1 MQKDKLKS
9 TLHFHFIVFI
19 FGFTAILGKLISID
33 ALSLV
38 WYRMSMASI
47 VLGIVLWIK
56 KASFRMT
63 NKQLAVMGLCGL
75 LIALHWICFFH
86 AIKISNVSIT
96 LAILASGAFVTALVE
111 PFFYKRKFIIYEI
124 VLGFMVVIG
133 LAIILDAEYTYV
145 NGMIYAGLAMIF
157 SVAFTLING
166 VVVHRSDARV
176 MSFYQLGTGAIFT
189 SLFLSVS
196 HGFDVDFFSI
206 KASDI
211 LWLVLLATICTAY
224 AFVVSISVMRHL
236 SPFSIMLG
244 INMEP
249 VYGILLAVLIFGD
262 SERMDVSFYLGTILI
277 LISLMINGILK
288 LKNPS
293 KDKN

>member
-111 PFFYKRKFIIYEI
+111 PFFYKRKFILYEI
-124 VLGFMVVIG
+124 ILGFIVVMG
-133 LAIILDAEYTYV
+133 LAIILDAEYAYV

-196 HGFDVDFFSI
+196 HVFDVDFFSI

-277 LISLMINGILK
+277 LISVMINGILK

>member
-38 WYRMSMASI
+38 WYRMSMAAI
-47 VLGIVLWIK
+47 VLGLVLWIK
-56 KASFRMT
+56 KVSFRMT
-63 NKQLAVMGLCGL
+63 SKQLAVMGLCGL

-86 AIKISNVSIT
+86 AIKTSNVSIT

-111 PFFYKRKFIIYEI
+111 PFFYKRKFILYEI
-124 VLGFMVVIG
+124 ILGLIVVMG
-133 LAIILDAEYTYV
+133 LAIILDAEYAYV

-206 KASDI
+206 KTSDI

-262 SERMDVSFYLGTILI
+262 SERMDVSFYLGSILI
-277 LISLMINGILK
+277 LISVMINGILK
-288 LKNPS
+288 LKNPY

>member
-47 VLGIVLWIK
+47 VLGVVLWTK

-63 NKQLAVMGLCGL
+63 NKQLAVMSLCGL

-111 PFFYKRKFIIYEI
+111 PFFYKRKFILYEI
-124 VLGFMVVIG
+124 VLGFIVVIG
-133 LAIILDAEYTYV
+133 LAVILDAEYTYV
-145 NGMIYAGLAMIF
+145 NGIIYAGLAMIF

-166 VVVHRSDARV
+166 VFVHQSDARV

-189 SLFLSVS
+189 TLFLSVS

-206 KASDI
+206 KTSDI

-236 SPFSIMLG
+236 SPFSVMLG

-249 VYGILLAVLIFGD
+249 VYGILLAMLIFGD
-262 SERMDVSFYLGTILI
+262 SERMDISFYLGTILI
-277 LISLMINGILK
+277 LISVMINGVLK

-293 KDKN
+293 KDKK

>member
-47 VLGIVLWIK
+47 ILGIVLWIK

-63 NKQLAVMGLCGL
+63 NKQLGVMGLCGL

-189 SLFLSVS
+189 SLFLSIS
-196 HGFDVDFFSI
+196 QGFDVDFFSI
-206 KASDI
+206 KTSDI

-277 LISLMINGILK
+277 LISVMINGILK

>member
-111 PFFYKRKFIIYEI
+111 PFFYKRKFILYEI

-189 SLFLSVS
+189 TLFLGVS

-206 KASDI
+206 KTSDI
-211 LWLVLLATICTAY
+211 LWLVLLSTICTAY

-277 LISLMINGILK
+277 LISVMINGILK

>member
-1 MQKDKLKS
+1 
-9 TLHFHFIVFI
+9 
-19 FGFTAILGKLISID
+19 
-33 ALSLV
+33 
-38 WYRMSMASI
+38 
-47 VLGIVLWIK
+47 
-56 KASFRMT
+56 MT
-63 NKQLAVMGLCGL
+63 SKQLAIMCLCGL

-96 LAILASGAFVTALVE
+96 LAILASGAFVTALIE
-111 PFFYKRKFIIYEI
+111 PLFYKRKFILYEI

-145 NGMIYAGLAMIF
+145 NGMIYAGLAMLF

-166 VVVHRSDARV
+166 VVIHQSDARV

-189 SLFLSVS
+189 TLFLSVL
-196 HGFDVDFFSI
+196 HGFDVEFFSI
-206 KASDI
+206 KPSDI

-277 LISLMINGILK
+277 LISVMINGVLK
-288 LKNPS
+288 LKNPT